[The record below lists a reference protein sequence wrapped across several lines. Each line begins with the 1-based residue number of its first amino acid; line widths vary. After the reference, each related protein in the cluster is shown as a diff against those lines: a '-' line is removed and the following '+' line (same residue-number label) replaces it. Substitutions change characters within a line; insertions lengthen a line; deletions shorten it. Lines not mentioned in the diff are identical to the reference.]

1 MTCIKISGF
10 HASKHFNIKIVNDR
24 DALLFFSNHSR
35 DPVEADPC
43 LVLTVQRH
51 PYSKYP
57 LQNQ

>member
-51 PYSKYP
+51 T
-57 LQNQ
+57 